1 MKKKRSPFF
10 YVVVMVLQPVA
21 VVLSVVLG
29 VWLDSLL
36 FRGFYDRPHPV
47 GHPVPIFSLFVPIL
61 VTLSALIVFV
71 VMLIGLCR
79 ALRRQKREREGRIPL
94 PEDWSFCPQCGGRLF
109 STNVC
114 IRCGKKIR

>member
-10 YVVVMVLQPVA
+10 YVVIMVLQPVA

-29 VWLDSLL
+29 SSLDALM

-47 GHPVPIFSLFVPIL
+47 GHPVPFFSLLVPIL
-61 VTLSALIVFV
+61 VGLAALIVSI
-71 VMLIGLCR
+71 VMLIGLEH

-109 STNVC
+109 STYVC

>member
-10 YVVVMVLQPVA
+10 YVVIMVLQPVA

-29 VWLDSLL
+29 SWLDALM
-36 FRGFYDRPHPV
+36 FRGFYDRPHLV
-47 GHPVPIFSLFVPIL
+47 GHPVPFFSLLVPIL
-61 VTLSALIVFV
+61 VGLAALIVSI
-71 VMLIGLCR
+71 VMLIGLEH

-109 STNVC
+109 STYVC